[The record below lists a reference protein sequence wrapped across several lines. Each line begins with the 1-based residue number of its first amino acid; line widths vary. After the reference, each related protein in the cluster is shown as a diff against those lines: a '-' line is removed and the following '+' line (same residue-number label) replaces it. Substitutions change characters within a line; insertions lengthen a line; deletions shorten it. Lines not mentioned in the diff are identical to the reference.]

1 MSDVILT
8 DERGTDLNRADLVAR
23 LTLYDVYC
31 IEKSIR
37 EGDYDYVSY
46 ICEQGKKGY
55 DDLTDDELYN
65 EWQECEAGYWNMVES
80 EEQPYYLNTNN
91 EMEYEQGRADHQAD
105 ALAKDE

>member
-8 DERGTDLNRADLVAR
+8 DFKGTNLTRSDLVAR

-31 IEKSIR
+31 VEKSIR
-37 EGDYDYVSY
+37 QGDYDRISY

-55 DDLTDDELYN
+55 DNLTDDELYN
-65 EWQECEAGYWNMVES
+65 AWQDCEAGYWNMVES

-105 ALAKDE
+105 ALAKGE

>member
-8 DERGTDLNRADLVAR
+8 DFKGTNLTRSDLVAR

-31 IEKSIR
+31 VEKSIR
-37 EGDYDYVSY
+37 QGDYDRISY

-55 DDLTDDELYN
+55 DNLTDDELYN
-65 EWQECEAGYWNMVES
+65 EWQDCEAGYWGMVES
-80 EEQPYYLNTNN
+80 DEQPYYLNTNN

-105 ALAKDE
+105 ALAKGE